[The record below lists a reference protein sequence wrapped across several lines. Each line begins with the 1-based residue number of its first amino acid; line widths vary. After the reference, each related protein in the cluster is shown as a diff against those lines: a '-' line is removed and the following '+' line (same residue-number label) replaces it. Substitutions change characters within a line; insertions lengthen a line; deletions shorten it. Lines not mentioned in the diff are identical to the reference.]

1 MGVAGGHVGRCQRS
15 GSVALYHRLHRIPA
29 DLVRARGLD
38 DSGAGHRLPG
48 EQRLRGMGHG
58 SLRTHVGIPGA

>member
-38 DSGAGHRLPG
+38 DGGAGHRLSG
-48 EQRLRGMGHG
+48 EQWLRGLGHG
-58 SLRTHVGIPGA
+58 SLWAHVGIPGA